1 MAERKAIVKRDS
13 AQFAAVCEAVLE
25 RGAKVRFRANGLSMR
40 PNILN
45 EDAVTVV
52 PVEREEL
59 RIGDVALTQGVD
71 GLRVHRVAF
80 SDGATGEIITR
91 ADAGQE
97 YDAAANRVFGKVI
110 AIERNRRMRSVA
122 FAGQAYFYAFRSL
135 IYQCRQ
141 AAAMRFRKLASAS
154 ALFGLAIL
162 LGMLLNALRQRA
174 SHSP

>member
-1 MAERKAIVKRDS
+1 
-13 AQFAAVCEAVLE
+13 
-25 RGAKVRFRANGLSMR
+25 MR

-45 EDAVTVV
+45 EDAVTVA

-59 RIGDVALTQGVD
+59 RIGDVALTQGGD
-71 GLRVHRVAF
+71 GFRVHRVSF

-97 YDAAANRVFGKVI
+97 YDAVVNRVFGKVI
-110 AIERNRRMRSVA
+110 AIERNGRMRSVA
-122 FAGQAYFYAFRSL
+122 FVGQAYVYAFRSL

-141 AAAMRFRKLASAS
+141 AAALRFRRLASAS

-162 LGMLLNALRQRA
+162 FATLLSAAPAAGQALTITDTAAPTTVA
-174 SHSP
+174 SRRDNHLHASL